1 MAVKI
6 IDFGMNVS
14 WFQVKITALGSELK
28 YVRYRN
34 TCSLTDHWYVEQNL
48 FSDYHWEGMISMYKQ
63 IFGYA
68 SWKAYDPACKAQMN
82 LWCLPFYSQLTSHW
96 YQLYQVLFHWEH
108 HLPWEFVYTAA
119 LGRVKVTNSR
129 CEVSKHTDFR
139 VNAPIQ
145 KFAI

>member
-1 MAVKI
+1 MAVRI

-34 TCSLTDHWYVEQNL
+34 TCSLIDHWHVEQNL
-48 FSDYHWEGMISMYKQ
+48 FSDYHWEGMVSMYKQ

-82 LWCLPFYSQLTSHW
+82 LWCFPFYSQLTSHW
-96 YQLYQVLFHWEH
+96 YQLHQVLFHRQH
-108 HLPWEFVYTAA
+108 YLSWEFVYAAA
-119 LGRVKVTNSR
+119 LGKVKVSNSR
-129 CEVSKHTDFR
+129 CEVNTHADFR

-145 KFAI
+145 K